1 MKKHRLHDIVLGMLL
16 MALIMGLAI
25 PALASTIKTI
35 EANYMDIKLVVDGVP
50 ITPKDAAGNVVEP
63 FAFEGTT
70 YLPVRAVGEA
80 LGKDVKWEGET
91 KTVYV
96 GEIPGKI
103 NYLVDVCPPYETGNY
118 ELYYKEYHSAKAE
131 FFKMG
136 GKDYSNG
143 FTMMG
148 RGKTFYDDSWALV
161 NLDGEYKSL
170 TLDVGHVDGEDW
182 GDAVLEIYLDGE
194 FSRSYDLS
202 AESSVKN
209 ISIPLNNAL
218 QLKMLIYGVIDDAT
232 FGFANAIL
240 E

>member
-103 NYLVDVCPPYETGNY
+103 NYLVDVCPPYQTSEY
-118 ELYYKEYHSAKAE
+118 ADCEIYHSTKAE

-143 FTMMG
+143 FTMES
-148 RGKTFYDDSWALV
+148 FFSDCFALV
-161 NLDGEYKSL
+161 NLNGEYSSL
-170 TLDVGHVDGEDW
+170 TMDVGHVDGSSMTDKVI
-182 GDAVLEIYLDGE
+182 GVYLDGE
-194 FSRSYDLS
+194 FSQNIEVTGDMI
-202 AESSVKN
+202 VKN
-209 ISIPLNNAL
+209 IKIPLHNAL
-218 QLKMLIYGVIDDAT
+218 QVKFTMEMDHNRGGTYGI
-232 FGFANAIL
+232 ANAIL

>member
-103 NYLVDVCPPYETGNY
+103 NYLVDVCPPYETDSY
-118 ELYYKEYHSAKAE
+118 SEYHSSQAQ
-131 FFKMG
+131 FFEMG

-143 FTMMG
+143 FTLNG
-148 RGKTFYDDSWALV
+148 YPYRNDKGGFALI
-161 NLDGEYKSL
+161 NLNGEYS
-170 TLDVGHVDGEDW
+170 TLEFEVGHVDGSDMYD
-182 GDAVLEIYLDGE
+182 GTLQFYLDGE
-194 FSRSYDLS
+194 FLQEIEVK
-202 AESSVKN
+202 AEGSVQKA
-209 ISIPLNNAL
+209 SVPLKHAL
-218 QLKMLIYGVIDDAT
+218 QLKVVFTDPHYYSTYCGI
-232 FGFANAIL
+232 ANAIL